1 MSKITVL
8 DQATASKIAAG
19 EVIERPAGV
28 LKELLENAVD
38 AGATAVNI
46 DIEGAGKDLIR
57 INDNGCGMDKEDLE
71 LSVVRHATSKI
82 RTFDDLTHLHTFGFR
97 GEALFSVAAV
107 SRLTISSC
115 TPQGEGHCIETQGG
129 SITRRA
135 PAPAIPGTT
144 VEIRD
149 LFFNTPARRK
159 FLKSDSYERACLL
172 KVVEESAL
180 ANLRV
185 SYRVRIGGRE
195 VYHLPAQTGP
205 VEQAVRAR
213 AAEILGPA
221 VAESLVFKEFKPLG
235 LKLFLTPPDKLV
247 TVRDFQFVF
256 VNRRPI
262 ESKTVQQAVYKALQN
277 VRPKDR
283 HPAFIAYM
291 TLEPADF
298 DVNIHPQKR
307 EIRFVDENRVFGFIL
322 NSAAETAFGNSRPV
336 EADVLPPAP
345 AIDLSLQARPAAQ
358 QLFKPKAQEKTAPA
372 LPEFAPKPVEP
383 AQPVTDIFAPVPNAR
398 FTVRDSEDPIS
409 YNASAGEPPARASQE
424 ALPSAQGP
432 AWYKGPYHYLGQLQR
447 SYLLFENPDGLIL
460 IDQHAAQERVL
471 FEHYMDAFDKHD
483 IKVQELMFPIHVDLT
498 PSNAESLMSWA
509 PWLKT
514 AGFELE
520 RFSPRTVQVKTRP
533 HIIRF
538 KEDEMKSFV
547 ESLAAV
553 VGDPAKSTDALK
565 RKMVAMLACKKAVK
579 AHDAMTAAEAQALLE
594 NMKKCKDGMHCPH
607 GRACVAQ
614 LNIKNI
620 GKLFGR

>member
-8 DQATASKIAAG
+8 DQATSSKIAAG

-172 KVVEESAL
+172 KVVEESAM

-195 VYHLPAQTGP
+195 VYHLPAQIGP

-221 VAESLVFKEFKPLG
+221 VAESLVFKEFEPLG

-262 ESKTVQQAVYKALQN
+262 ESKTVQQAIYKALQN

-336 EADVLPPAP
+336 EAAVLPPAP

-358 QLFKPKAQEKTAPA
+358 QLFQPKAADRAVPPAPG
-372 LPEFAPKPVEP
+372 FMPKPAE
-383 AQPVTDIFAPVPNAR
+383 QPQSVTDIFAPAPKTR
-398 FTVRDSEDPIS
+398 FTVRDSEDPVS
-409 YNASAGEPPARASQE
+409 YNASAEAGRASSQDE
-424 ALPSAQGP
+424 LPSAQDP

-520 RFSPRTVQVKTRP
+520 RFSPRTVQVKTMP
-533 HIIRF
+533 HIVRF

>member
-129 SITRRA
+129 IITRRA

-277 VRPKDR
+277 DR
-283 HPAFIAYM
+283 
-291 TLEPADF
+291 
-298 DVNIHPQKR
+298 R
-307 EIRFVDENRVFGFIL
+307 IL
-322 NSAAETAFGNSRPV
+322 T
-336 EADVLPPAP
+336 
-345 AIDLSLQARPAAQ
+345 
-358 QLFKPKAQEKTAPA
+358 
-372 LPEFAPKPVEP
+372 
-383 AQPVTDIFAPVPNAR
+383 
-398 FTVRDSEDPIS
+398 
-409 YNASAGEPPARASQE
+409 
-424 ALPSAQGP
+424 
-432 AWYKGPYHYLGQLQR
+432 
-447 SYLLFENPDGLIL
+447 
-460 IDQHAAQERVL
+460 
-471 FEHYMDAFDKHD
+471 
-483 IKVQELMFPIHVDLT
+483 
-498 PSNAESLMSWA
+498 
-509 PWLKT
+509 
-514 AGFELE
+514 
-520 RFSPRTVQVKTRP
+520 
-533 HIIRF
+533 
-538 KEDEMKSFV
+538 
-547 ESLAAV
+547 
-553 VGDPAKSTDALK
+553 
-565 RKMVAMLACKKAVK
+565 
-579 AHDAMTAAEAQALLE
+579 
-594 NMKKCKDGMHCPH
+594 
-607 GRACVAQ
+607 
-614 LNIKNI
+614 
-620 GKLFGR
+620 

>member
-1 MSKITVL
+1 M
-8 DQATASKIAAG
+8 
-19 EVIERPAGV
+19 
-28 LKELLENAVD
+28 
-38 AGATAVNI
+38 
-46 DIEGAGKDLIR
+46 
-57 INDNGCGMDKEDLE
+57 
-71 LSVVRHATSKI
+71 
-82 RTFDDLTHLHTFGFR
+82 
-97 GEALFSVAAV
+97 AAV

-205 VEQAVRAR
+205 VEQAVRTR

-221 VAESLVFKEFKPLG
+221 VAESLVFKEFEPLG

-336 EADVLPPAP
+336 EAAVLPPAP

-383 AQPVTDIFAPVPNAR
+383 AQPVTDIFAPAPNAR
-398 FTVRDSEDPIS
+398 FTVRDSEDPVS

>member
-57 INDNGCGMDKEDLE
+57 INDNGCGMNKEDLE

-221 VAESLVFKEFKPLG
+221 VAESLVFKEFEPLG

-398 FTVRDSEDPIS
+398 FTVRDSEDPVS

>member
-8 DQATASKIAAG
+8 DQATSSKIAAG

-159 FLKSDSYERACLL
+159 FLKSDSYEL
-172 KVVEESAL
+172 
-180 ANLRV
+180 
-185 SYRVRIGGRE
+185 GGRE

-221 VAESLVFKEFKPLG
+221 VAESLVFKEFEPLG

-383 AQPVTDIFAPVPNAR
+383 AQPVTDIFAPAPNAR

-520 RFSPRTVQVKTRP
+520 RFSPRTVQVKTMP
-533 HIIRF
+533 HIVRF

>member
-1 MSKITVL
+1 M
-8 DQATASKIAAG
+8 
-19 EVIERPAGV
+19 
-28 LKELLENAVD
+28 
-38 AGATAVNI
+38 
-46 DIEGAGKDLIR
+46 
-57 INDNGCGMDKEDLE
+57 
-71 LSVVRHATSKI
+71 
-82 RTFDDLTHLHTFGFR
+82 
-97 GEALFSVAAV
+97 
-107 SRLTISSC
+107 
-115 TPQGEGHCIETQGG
+115 
-129 SITRRA
+129 
-135 PAPAIPGTT
+135 
-144 VEIRD
+144 
-149 LFFNTPARRK
+149 
-159 FLKSDSYERACLL
+159 
-172 KVVEESAL
+172 
-180 ANLRV
+180 
-185 SYRVRIGGRE
+185 
-195 VYHLPAQTGP
+195 
-205 VEQAVRAR
+205 
-213 AAEILGPA
+213 
-221 VAESLVFKEFKPLG
+221 
-235 LKLFLTPPDKLV
+235 
-247 TVRDFQFVF
+247 
-256 VNRRPI
+256 
-262 ESKTVQQAVYKALQN
+262 
-277 VRPKDR
+277 
-283 HPAFIAYM
+283 
-291 TLEPADF
+291 
-298 DVNIHPQKR
+298 
-307 EIRFVDENRVFGFIL
+307 FGFIL

-398 FTVRDSEDPIS
+398 FTVRDSEDPVS